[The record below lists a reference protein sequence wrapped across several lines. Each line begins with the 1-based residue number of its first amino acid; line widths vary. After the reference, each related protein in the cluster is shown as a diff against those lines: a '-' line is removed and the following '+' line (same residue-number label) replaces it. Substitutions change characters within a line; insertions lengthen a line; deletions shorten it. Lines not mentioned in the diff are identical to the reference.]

1 MHRYCNSAKVR
12 SGEKLLRSNS
22 KTLIKGVVKMNNAVP
37 TDSVLRRHYE
47 ATHGQQ
53 SPTNKAT
60 KAAKAAKAAKECC
73 GGFMSWLKRIFGS

>member
-1 MHRYCNSAKVR
+1 
-12 SGEKLLRSNS
+12 
-22 KTLIKGVVKMNNAVP
+22 MNNAVP

-60 KAAKAAKAAKECC
+60 KAAKECC
-73 GGFMSWLKRIFGS
+73 GGFMRWLKRISGS

>member
-53 SPTNKAT
+53 SPTNKT
-60 KAAKAAKAAKECC
+60 IKECC
-73 GGFMSWLKRIFGS
+73 GGFKSWLKRIFGS

>member
-60 KAAKAAKAAKECC
+60 KAAKECC
-73 GGFMSWLKRIFGS
+73 GGFMRWLKRIFGS

>member
-60 KAAKAAKAAKECC
+60 KTAKECC
-73 GGFMSWLKRIFGS
+73 AGFMSWLKRIFGS

>member
-1 MHRYCNSAKVR
+1 MHRFCNSAKVR

-60 KAAKAAKAAKECC
+60 KECC